1 MIGKKSEAI
10 DQELHH
16 YNNIQFGKTT
26 SRSVLGSMNEIAFQY
41 QGIAEMAEIEARLS
55 LLNAEYQLSQMPGKP
70 IDYNVPSD
78 VVKKLLM

>member
-1 MIGKKSEAI
+1 MLGMIGKKSEAI

-41 QGIAEMAEIEARLS
+41 PGIAEMAEIEARLS
-55 LLNAEYQLSQMPGKP
+55 LLNAEYQLIRCLISQLITMFP
-70 IDYNVPSD
+70 
-78 VVKKLLM
+78 LML